1 MQANPHPPSR
11 TVQGTDH
18 LALATHG
25 HIVGPRI
32 LRRMGFNPSHLFWFS
47 CYLWR
52 MPRRWKHLG
61 PWKKIQRS
69 FSCMCLLRLL
79 GELC

>member
-32 LRRMGFNPSHLFWFS
+32 LRRMGFNPSHLF
-47 CYLWR
+47 
-52 MPRRWKHLG
+52 
-61 PWKKIQRS
+61 
-69 FSCMCLLRLL
+69 
-79 GELC
+79 